1 MNQPTLF
8 LMLGYPGAGK
18 TTTAEIVSELTGAV
32 KLSSDQIRLHMF
44 KHPKFTQDEHDAV
57 YGTLD
62 YLTEL
67 LLGRGVSV
75 IYDANLNRFQ
85 HRLEKYEICERT
97 GAKSVVLWLRTETEL
112 AKKRATE
119 LGHTDPARRVYG
131 NLSPEVFDRLA
142 REIEPPREDEQVIEL
157 DGTNLQK
164 QTVAELL
171 DRL

>member
-1 MNQPTLF
+1 MNKPILY

-18 TTTAEIVSELTGAV
+18 TTTAEMLSELTGAV

-44 KHPKFTQDEHDAV
+44 KEPRFTPEEHNAV
-57 YGTLD
+57 YGALD

-67 LLGRGVSV
+67 LLGKGVSV

-85 HRLEKYEICERT
+85 HRLDKYDICERT
-97 GAKSVVLWLRTETEL
+97 GAKSVVIWLRTDGVL
-112 AKKRATE
+112 SKKRATE

-142 REIEPPREDEQVIEL
+142 RQIEPPREDERVIEL
-157 DGTNLQK
+157 DGANLDK
-164 QTVAELL
+164 QTVA
-171 DRL
+171 DAIQRL